1 MSDDHPNRVR
11 VPGKRISGK
20 RLIGGAAM
28 LAIAAMLIFRD
39 SGAGFNPSITGIASP
54 ETSPPEA
61 PKNVNATPQ
70 DVPVLSP
77 EDAAAVS
84 SGVLSVLIDER
95 RFFIRI
101 TEQPEPRYRSSDLT
115 DLVQLAR
122 KTDGDGNGIR
132 VQILRR
138 ETARPSAEQD
148 LITALQSA
156 GVSRDSIIMPEQ
168 IIP

>member
-1 MSDDHPNRVR
+1 MSDDHPNHVP
-11 VPGKRISGK
+11 VPGRRISGK

-28 LAIAAMLIFRD
+28 LGIAAMLIFRD
-39 SGAGFNPSITGIASP
+39 SGAGFSNTQTAITPAN
-54 ETSPPEA
+54 TSVTVDQ
-61 PKNVNATPQ
+61 NNDTATPQ
-70 DVPVLSP
+70 EVAVLSP

-95 RFFIRI
+95 SFLIRI
-101 TEQPEPRYRSSDLT
+101 TEQPEPRYRSSDLI

-122 KTDGDGNGIR
+122 KTAGDGNGIR

-156 GVSRDSIIMPEQ
+156 GVSRDSIVMPEQ